1 MLNGLYEFKE
11 SLYREGIF
19 FCFSGPVSQNL
30 VSEILAILEQK
41 MSLEEVSKSTIL
53 RVFSVVVE
61 KAQNI
66 IHYSAEKY
74 IDTPPLEE
82 RERERELSFGILAVG
97 YHNDHYFV
105 VCGNLI
111 ENQKVD
117 QLKEKL
123 TRLQGMDKEELKRYY
138 REQRKKNPAIDSKGA
153 GLGFIDMAKKS
164 SKPIEFAFKPI
175 DEKLSFFSLK
185 TVI

>member
-1 MLNGLYEFKE
+1 MLSGLYDFKE
-11 SLYREGIF
+11 SLCREGIF

-74 IDTPPLEE
+74 IDDPTLG
-82 RERERELSFGILAVG
+82 ERELSFGILAVG

-111 ENQKVD
+111 ENKKVE

-123 TRLQGMDKEELKRYY
+123 TRLQGMDKEALKRYY